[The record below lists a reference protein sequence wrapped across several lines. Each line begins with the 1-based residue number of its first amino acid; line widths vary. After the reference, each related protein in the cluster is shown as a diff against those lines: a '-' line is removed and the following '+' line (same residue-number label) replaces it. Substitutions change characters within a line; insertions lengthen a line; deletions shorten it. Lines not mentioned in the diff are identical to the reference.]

1 MIRKIMKRIWDIR
14 WVIIIS
20 FAMIS
25 SVITTIQNFI
35 SKNYDAGFYN
45 LMIVLLFVLAVL
57 LMWSRAE
64 SEKLIDLQDEIIDS
78 QDTIIKQNEK
88 LIELRDDLIAKQSK
102 WINQVTK
109 ITKESTQKDK
119 TNKET
124 AEKCVDKSLVYQQS
138 KRYL

>member
-78 QDTIIKQNEK
+78 QDEIIKQNEK
-88 LIELRDDLIAKQSK
+88 LIAKQSK
-102 WINQVTK
+102 LINEVTK
-109 ITKESTQKDK
+109 VLKESTQKGK
-119 TNKET
+119 TNKKT
-124 AEKCVDKSLVYQQS
+124 AENQQKNRRTNNA
-138 KRYL
+138 KRIPQNSNN